1 MSELTPGFIVAHSH
15 RLEELTDL
23 VVQLTSNYPLA
34 PLATETMLV
43 QSNGIAQWLKIHLA
57 EEAGIAA
64 LLQVTLP
71 ARFQWQ
77 AYRSVLGQ
85 QLPKTSPFDKDRLTW
100 RILRILPAH
109 LQEPEFKALRDYVA
123 DDDDQRKLYQLS
135 ERLADLY
142 DQYQMYR
149 ADWLA
154 DWAAGGQLQAGEDN
168 HWQPKLW
175 RYLLADVGEQSWNN
189 RAELHRQ
196 FIQAASHLT
205 PATRPAGIPPRIV
218 VFGISSLPQQLL
230 ELLDALKG
238 CCQIVLCVHNP
249 CKYHWA
255 DIVDGRELLRQMDIQ
270 AQRHRFKSG
279 MSTASPDEQLHA
291 QAQPLLAAWGKQGR
305 DYIRLLD
312 RFDETRL
319 KAAQFNEL
327 NFELFD
333 QQPTATLLQQLQDD
347 ILELRPLEETR
358 QRWPRH
364 QQSDQSVAVHCA
376 HSPQREVEVLHDQL
390 LAAFA
395 ADASLKPRD
404 IMVMVPDIDAYAPHI
419 DAVFGRLGRDD
430 ERYIPYTIADQG
442 QRHRNPLLIA
452 LEQVLTIR
460 QSRLAMSDVLDLLQ
474 VPALQRRF
482 GLSSYDVDQLR
493 DWIHGAG
500 VRWGLHAQ
508 HRELLGLPGGE
519 GVNSWQFG
527 LRRMLLG
534 YAVGEPEAMAT
545 EADSDWLGDEPYS
558 EVAGLEAAAAGGLV
572 ELIDTLDEHFHELAT
587 DRTPAQ
593 WADYLTM
600 LLDSLFEAE
609 SDADVVLL
617 SRLQQQLE
625 QWLAASTEAGFDNTL
640 PLTLVIESWLSRLD
654 EQNLQQRFLAGSV
667 NFATLMPMRA
677 IPFRYVCLLG
687 MNDGEYPRAQKP
699 LDFDLMARDYRPG
712 DRSRRE
718 DDRYLFLEALLSAR
732 DYFYISWHGRSIR
745 DNSERPPSVLVSQL
759 LEHLRYGWQA
769 TELVTEHRL
778 QPFSPAYFE
787 SAQPGA
793 GQLFTYAQEWR
804 AAHLPAP
811 AVAGTDGGELTDWV
825 PDSPLSAKQ
834 LADFLKEP
842 ARLLMNQRLGVYFS
856 TDDFSSL
863 DEETFVPDGL
873 LSWQLQ
879 QPLFEQLAELLQ
891 QQETANWQPAMH
903 KELSRLQ
910 GQGLIPSGAGGAVIR
925 GEFEAT
931 LSELAQGLSACL
943 SDYPLTID
951 AVALIVAGTG
961 EAEALSVS
969 GVISG
974 LRANAA
980 GGWLQL
986 AVTASKLTE
995 ANGTPRLKHALHHWV
1010 NHLLLNTQN
1019 PTHTLVLGQVGKISF
1034 LPMTEPEA
1042 HDYLQGLLDWVIKG
1056 YRQPLAVEF
1065 GTIYAGWCSSYG
1077 KKLAEIIDDPE
1088 PKFSAEAAAE
1098 FYSEGSAH
1106 KAAQVQRTPYVGRF
1120 YPDYDALTKTDQLFT
1135 FAEQLYLPMVRAAV
1149 IGAAHAD

>member
-64 LLQVTLP
+64 MLQVTLP

-77 AYRSVLGQ
+77 AYRAVLGQ
-85 QLPKTSPFDKDRLTW
+85 QLPKTSPFDKDQLTW
-100 RILRILPAH
+100 RILRVLPDH
-109 LQEPEFKALRDYVA
+109 LQEQEFKALRDYVA
-123 DDDDQRKLYQLS
+123 DDNDQRKLYQLS

-154 DWAAGGQLQAGEDN
+154 NWAEGGQMQADEVN
-168 HWQPKLW
+168 YWQPQLW
-175 RYLLADVGEQSWNN
+175 RYLLADVGEHSWNN
-189 RAELHRQ
+189 RAELHQQ
-196 FIQAASHLT
+196 FIRAASQLT

-218 VFGISSLPQQLL
+218 VFGISSLPQQVL
-230 ELLDALKG
+230 ELLDALKR

-279 MSTASPDEQLHA
+279 MSEDTPDEHLHA

-319 KAAQFNEL
+319 KAAEFNEL

-333 QQPTATLLQQLQDD
+333 EQPTGNLLQQLQDD
-347 ILELRPLEETR
+347 ILELRPLDETR
-358 QRWPRH
+358 QHWPDH
-364 QQSDQSVAVHCA
+364 QPSDQSVMVHCA

-419 DAVFGRLGRDD
+419 DAVFGRLARDD
-430 ERYIPYTIADQG
+430 GRYIPYTIADQG
-442 QRHRNPLLIA
+442 QRHRNPMLIA

-474 VPALQRRF
+474 VPAVQRRF

-493 DWIHGAG
+493 EWIHGAG
-500 VRWGLHAQ
+500 IRWGLHGE
-508 HRELLGLPGGE
+508 HRELLGLPAGE
-519 GVNSWQFG
+519 GINSWQFG

-534 YAVGEPEAMAT
+534 YAVGEPEPTAT
-545 EADSDWLGDEPYS
+545 SADSDWLGDEPYS

-572 ELIDTLDEHFHELAT
+572 ELIDTLDQHFQELAT
-587 DRTPAQ
+587 DRTPTQ
-593 WADYLTM
+593 WADYLTE
-600 LLDSLFEAE
+600 LLDSLFAAEA
-609 SDADVVLL
+609 DADVVLL

-625 QWLAASTEAGFDNTL
+625 QWLTASTQAEFDDTL

-687 MNDGEYPRAQKP
+687 MNDGDYPRAQKP

-732 DYFYISWHGRSIR
+732 DCFYVSWHGRNIR

-769 TELVTEHRL
+769 NGLVTEHRL

-787 SAQPGA
+787 LAQPERGK
-793 GQLFTYAQEWR
+793 LFTFAQEWR
-804 AAHLPAP
+804 AAHVDAP
-811 AVAGTDGGELTDWV
+811 AVAAEGELADWA
-825 PDSPLSAKQ
+825 PDSPLSTKQ

-856 TDDFSSL
+856 ADDFSSL

-873 LSWQLQ
+873 LNWQLQ
-879 QPLFEQLAELLQ
+879 QPLFEQLSELLQ
-891 QQETANWQPAMH
+891 QHQGAVDWLPVMR

-910 GQGLIPSGAGGAVIR
+910 RQGLVPGGAGGAVIR
-925 GEFEAT
+925 QQFETT
-931 LSELAQGLSACL
+931 LTDLAQELTACL
-943 SDYPLTID
+943 ADYPQTFGAVSLT
-951 AVALIVAGTG
+951 VAGTG
-961 EAEALSVS
+961 AAASLQVADT
-969 GVISG
+969 ITR
-974 LRANAA
+974 LRSNQA

-995 ANGTPRLKHALHHWV
+995 ANGTPRLKHALRYWV
-1010 NHLLLNTQN
+1010 NHVLLNT
-1019 PTHTLVLGQVGKISF
+1019 HTATSTMVLGQVGKISF
-1034 LPMTEPEA
+1034 TPMTKPA
-1042 HDYLQGLLDWVIKG
+1042 AQAYLQTLLSWVEQG
-1056 YRQPLAVEF
+1056 YRRPLAAEF
-1065 GTIYAGWCSSYG
+1065 ETIYLGWCSSY
-1077 KKLAEIIDDPE
+1077 KKELSDILHDPE
-1088 PKFSAEAAAE
+1088 PKFDDEAAAE
-1098 FYSEGSAH
+1098 FYSEGSGQR
-1106 KAAQVQRTPYVGRF
+1106 AAQVDRSSYVGRF
-1120 YPDYDALTKTDQLFT
+1120 YPNYEALAAGDEMMSFGQ
-1135 FAEQLYLPMVRAAV
+1135 QLYLPMLRAALE
-1149 IGAAHAD
+1149 AAI